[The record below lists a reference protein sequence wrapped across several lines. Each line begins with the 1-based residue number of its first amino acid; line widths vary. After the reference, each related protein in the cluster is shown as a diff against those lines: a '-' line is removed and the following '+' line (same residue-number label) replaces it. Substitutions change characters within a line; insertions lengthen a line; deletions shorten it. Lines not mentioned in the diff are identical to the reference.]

1 MTKRISLVT
10 TLALF
15 VAALGLAA
23 CGGKG
28 PKSTTTTR
36 TQSTTTT
43 DTGDN
48 TSSDTKE
55 TVTQQPDGS
64 QTLERTETTNKE
76 IPPPGGPKQ

>member
-1 MTKRISLVT
+1 MAL
-10 TLALF
+10 LF
-15 VAALGLAA
+15 VSTLGLAA
-23 CGGKG
+23 CGGKS

-64 QTLERTETTNKE
+64 QKIERTESTNKE